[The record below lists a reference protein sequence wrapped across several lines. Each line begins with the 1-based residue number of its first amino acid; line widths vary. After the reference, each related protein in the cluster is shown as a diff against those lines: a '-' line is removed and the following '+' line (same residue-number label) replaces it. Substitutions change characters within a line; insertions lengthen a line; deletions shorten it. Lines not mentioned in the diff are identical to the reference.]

1 MTKEEVKKEIDQ
13 MVEIKEPFYMM
24 GTKAYHQ
31 LGELSRE
38 PEPDLF
44 IAGSETEK
52 FYIGNWITGFGFFN
66 VLFPKETSRP
76 LTPEEI
82 EKYNKTY
89 IQIGSNMPQKLK
101 VD

>member
-1 MTKEEVKKEIDQ
+1 MTKEEIKQEVDK
-13 MVEIKEPFYMM
+13 MVEIEPVYLM

-44 IAGSETEK
+44 IAGAETEK

-66 VLFPKETSRP
+66 VCFPKETSRSYP
-76 LTPEEI
+76 A
-82 EKYNKTY
+82 
-89 IQIGSNMPQKLK
+89 QKLK